1 MVFLYDLAVNG
12 PVASLAGPNKGNT
25 LSKSSESYTSPESL
39 LSKCMEALVAIEKY
53 Q

>member
-1 MVFLYDLAVNG
+1 MVFLHIPAVNG

-25 LSKSSESYTSPESL
+25 PSKSSETYPSPESL
-39 LSKCMEALVAIEKY
+39 LSKCVDALVAIEKH